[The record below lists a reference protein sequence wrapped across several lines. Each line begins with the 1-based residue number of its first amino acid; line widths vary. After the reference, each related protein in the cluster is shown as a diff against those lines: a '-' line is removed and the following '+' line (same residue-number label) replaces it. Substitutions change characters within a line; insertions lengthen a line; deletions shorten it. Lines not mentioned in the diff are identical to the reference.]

1 MFNRRLPPG
10 AALSVPDL
18 ARQLSISRSPVRE
31 AVQRLVQEGLAISVP
46 HRGAVV
52 ARIGVE
58 DLQELYE
65 VREMLEGLAARRAT
79 ERLDST
85 ARSELASLVEQHR
98 EALERKDLEG
108 HVSLDMRFHLR
119 VRELAGNKRLVE
131 MLNRLQGQVRLA
143 MHSLW
148 GRYDAPRRAL
158 EDHEKILAAML
169 GGDPDAVERAARA
182 HIARVRAALASYVEQ
197 EEEERP

>member
-1 MFNRRLPPG
+1 M
-10 AALSVPDL
+10 ALSVPDL
-18 ARQLSISRSPVRE
+18 ARQLSVSRSPVRE

-98 EALERKDLEG
+98 EALEREDLEG
-108 HVSLDMRFHLR
+108 HVRLDMRFHLQIR
-119 VRELAGNKRLVE
+119 KLAGNERLAE
-131 MLNRLQGQVRLA
+131 MLDRLQGQVRLA

-148 GRYDAPRRAL
+148 GRYDAPRHAL
-158 EDHEKILAAML
+158 EDHEKILAAVL
-169 GGDPDAVERAARA
+169 SNDPDAAEIAARA

-197 EEEERP
+197 EEERP